1 MKILL
6 IGAAGTI
13 GSAVDKE
20 LSQRHEVIRIGRSSG
35 DVRVDISDSDS
46 IRRLFEQTGKF
57 DALICAAGNVT
68 FAPLGEMNA
77 DSFALGLKDKLM
89 GQVNLLLIGREY
101 ANDGA
106 SFTFTSGIL
115 NRDPIRTGASAAL
128 VNGAL
133 DAFVKAAA
141 IELPRGLRVNSVS
154 PTVLLE
160 AMDSYAPYF
169 RGYKPAPG
177 ADVALAYAK
186 SVEGLQTGQT
196 FIVG

>member
-6 IGAAGTI
+6 IGANGTI
-13 GSAVDKE
+13 GSAIDRE
-20 LSQRHEVIRIGRSSG
+20 LSPRHEIIRIGRKNG
-35 DVRVDISDSDS
+35 DFHVDISDSAS
-46 IRRLFEQTGKF
+46 IRSLFEQTGKF
-57 DALICAAGNVT
+57 DALICAAGNVN
-68 FAPLGEMNA
+68 FVPLA
-77 DSFALGLKDKLM
+77 DMTEKDFALGLQDKLM
-89 GQVNLLLIGREY
+89 GQVNLLLIGREF

-106 SFTFTSGIL
+106 SFTFTTGIL
-115 NRDPIRTGASAAL
+115 SHDPIRTGSSAAL

-133 DAFVKAAA
+133 DSFVRAAA

-154 PTVLLE
+154 PNVLVE

-169 RGYKPAPG
+169 RGFKPVPG

-196 FIVG
+196 FHVG